1 MRMQQWFVRVFG
13 VAVGGLLLAGC
24 GPTLPLPF
32 LAKSAQDL
40 ASSGS
45 QSFAQSKV
53 VRLKGQFTSRDPY
66 QVDLTMSRS
75 GDGGVSGS
83 GVSGSAPFK
92 VMVVGN
98 KTYIQGQAYWQKV
111 ADGDEDQLREARAFG
126 DKWVVARGTSL
137 SLALLQLRDLGGL
150 ASQLQEDSKRVKK
163 GKETSLDGQ
172 KVVPLTDG
180 ATTYYV
186 TQSSPNRLVRVVSQS
201 SGSSLRDVK
210 LDVDYNAQLHV
221 STLSQGQFV
230 DPDDPSTLP
239 ARYSTAGPPEF
250 VGCDSDSP
258 ACGLKV
264 SVENE
269 AGPPQGQSVA
279 VLTVLKE
286 DDRTPIG
293 ACNAPIPAVEN
304 NQTASVSC
312 NIDGNAWNA
321 FKQAVNGS
329 TTIHGHVDIKN
340 PPYDT

>member
-24 GPTLPLPF
+24 GPVVPLPF
-32 LAKSAQDL
+32 LPKSAQDL

-45 QSFAQSKV
+45 RSFAQSKV

-66 QVDLTMSRS
+66 QVDLTISRG

-83 GVSGSAPFK
+83 GTSGSAPFK
-92 VMVVGN
+92 VMVAGS
-98 KTYIQGQAYWQKV
+98 KTYIQGQAYWQRV
-111 ADGDEDQLREARAFG
+111 AAGDEDELREARAYG
-126 DKWVVARGTSL
+126 DKWVLARGTSL
-137 SLALLQLRDLGGL
+137 SLALIQLRDLGGL

-163 GKETSLDGQ
+163 GKETTVDGTT
-172 KVVPLTDG
+172 VVPLTDG

-186 TQSSPNRLVRVVSQS
+186 TQSSPNRLVRVVAQS
-201 SGSSLRDVK
+201 SGGSLRNVK
-210 LDVDYNAQLHV
+210 LDVDYDAQLHV
-221 STLSQGQFV
+221 STLGEGQFV

-239 ARYSTAGPPEF
+239 ARYRAAGVPQF
-250 VGCDSDSP
+250 VGCDRDSS

-269 AGPPQGQSVA
+269 AGPPQGQSTA
-279 VLTVLKE
+279 VLSVLQE
-286 DDRTPIG
+286 DERTPIG
-293 ACNAPIPAVEN
+293 TCNAPIPGVAH
-304 NQTASVSC
+304 NQTANVSC

-321 FKQAVNGS
+321 FKRSVSGS
-329 TTIHGHVDIKN
+329 TTIHGHVDLKN